1 MIAVVIMKADAAEF
15 HLSLAG
21 SGSNPETAEQPFKT
35 FSQAVTLLKP
45 GDTLVVREGRYTKP
59 LLLVD

>member
-1 MIAVVIMKADAAEF
+1 MKADAAEF

-45 GDTLVVREGRYTKP
+45 GDTLVVREGRYTEP
-59 LLLVD
+59 LILVD